1 MTSAQIA
8 PMVSDLGSNHHCNV
22 AVTGAPCMP
31 QYVLHNVKWKNTNKG
46 MKWVQFE
53 AGNFQVHN
61 ANQNHGRI
69 FTLSL
74 SDTSIVMGGDDLPAS
89 LFPSGYVSLV
99 SSELTY
105 LLDAPDNPCVLSRSL
120 GS

>member
-8 PMVSDLGSNHHCNV
+8 SMVSDLGSNQHCNV
-22 AVTGAPCMP
+22 AVSGAPCMP

-53 AGNFQVHN
+53 A
-61 ANQNHGRI
+61 
-69 FTLSL
+69 
-74 SDTSIVMGGDDLPAS
+74 VMGGDDLPAS

-105 LLDAPDNPCVLSRSL
+105 LLGAPDNPCVLSRSL